1 MSDYIFKQ
9 LINGEWVDAANGNTW
24 DLLNPATEESLGLMP
39 FGDRSDAQAAIDA
52 ASAAFPAWSRKT
64 PYERA
69 VVLMGAAAW
78 IRARIDDLARIST
91 EESGKPVRES
101 SAEWQTA
108 ANLFEWY
115 AEEGKRAYGR
125 TIPAR
130 KADRRIM
137 VIYSPVGVVG
147 TITAWNL
154 PIYNIVRSWAA
165 ALAAGCTVVGR
176 PSEYTPRS
184 GMLLAQS
191 LVEGGIPAGVINVI
205 NGDPDGMG
213 KAMLEDARCRKISF
227 TGSTRVG
234 KLLLEGSSHT
244 LTRLALE
251 LGGNAPVLVF
261 PDVNVAEVAKQ
272 AVSFKYRNCGQV
284 CIAPQRFFVH
294 SHIAD
299 EFIERVTDLSANIR
313 VGNGLDNNVDTGPLI
328 NARQLARVEQMV
340 AASVAMGAQ
349 VLTGGSRTQ
358 TTQKGYFYNPT
369 VVTNLSP
376 DMPLYKDEIFG
387 PVLPV
392 VPFDDVDQALAMA
405 NNTEYGLAAYV
416 QTNNL
421 NTAMRM
427 YEELEYGMVAV
438 NDWLPS
444 TPEAPFGGVKQSGIG
459 RECGRE
465 GMEKYLEPKT
475 VFIGGLA

>member
-1 MSDYIFKQ
+1 MSDFIFKQ
-9 LINGEWVDAANGNTW
+9 LINGQWVDASNGGTW
-24 DLLNPATEESLGLMP
+24 DLINPATEESLGVMP
-39 FGDRSDAQAAIDA
+39 FADRGDAEAAIDA
-52 ASAAFPAWSRKT
+52 AHAAFKTWSHTT

-69 VVLMGAAAW
+69 AVLMGAAGW
-78 IRARIDDLARIST
+78 IRERIDALARVST
-91 EESGKPVRES
+91 EESGKPLRES

-130 KADRRIM
+130 KADRRIQ
-137 VIYSPVGVVG
+137 VIYNPVGVVG
-147 TITAWNL
+147 TITAWNF
-154 PIYNIVRSWAA
+154 PIYNIVRTWAA

-191 LVEGGIPAGVINVI
+191 LVEAGIPAGVINVV

-213 KAMLEDARCRKISF
+213 KAMLEDPRCRKISF

-234 KLLLEGSSHT
+234 KLLLEGSAQT
-244 LTRLALE
+244 VTRVALE

-261 PDVNVAEVAKQ
+261 PDVDIEDVAKQ

-294 SHIAD
+294 SRVAE
-299 EFIERVTDLSANIR
+299 EFIDRVADLSAKIR
-313 VGNGLDNNVDTGPLI
+313 IGNGLDANVDTGPLI
-328 NARQLARVEQMV
+328 NQRQLERVEQMV
-340 AASVAMGAQ
+340 ADSVAMGAQ
-349 VLTGGSRTQ
+349 VLTGGARPQES
-358 TTQKGYFYNPT
+358 QKGYFYSPT
-369 VVTNLSP
+369 VVTNLQTE
-376 DMPLYKDEIFG
+376 MPLYYEEIFG

-392 VPFDDVDQALAMA
+392 IPFDDVDQALAMA

-421 NTAMRM
+421 NTAYRM
-427 YEELEYGMVAV
+427 IEELEYGMVAV

-459 RECGRE
+459 RECGQE

-475 VFIGGLA
+475 VFIGGVA